1 MNQLDDELVLLRNRI
16 AALEEKKRREEENKM
31 NPMTKLEAV
40 IDEKKKNHRYPG
52 PGSHRDRFVNY
63 NMLTGELAY
72 LEPILYALQDI
83 QKRLTALEEP
93 KLTSP

>member
-1 MNQLDDELVLLRNRI
+1 MNRLDEELVLLRNRI
-16 AALEEKKRREEENKM
+16 AALEEKKRKEEESKM
-31 NPMTKLEAV
+31 NPMTKLESV
-40 IDEKKKNHRYPG
+40 VDEKKKNHRYPG
-52 PGSHRDRFVNY
+52 PGAHRDRFVNY

-83 QKRLTALEEP
+83 RKRLTALEEP

>member
-1 MNQLDDELVLLRNRI
+1 MNRLDEELSLLRNRI
-16 AALEEKKRREEENKM
+16 AMLEEKKRKEEESKM
-31 NPMTKLEAV
+31 NPMTKLETV

-72 LEPILYALQDI
+72 LEPIFYVLQEI
-83 QKRLTALEEP
+83 QGRLTALER
-93 KLTSP
+93 KD